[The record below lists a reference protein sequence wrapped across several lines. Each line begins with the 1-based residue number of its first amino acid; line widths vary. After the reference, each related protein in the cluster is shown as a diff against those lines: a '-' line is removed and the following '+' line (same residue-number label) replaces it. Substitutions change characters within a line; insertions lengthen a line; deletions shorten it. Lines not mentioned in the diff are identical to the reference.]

1 MQAVTPQLYGQD
13 KLSEEFT
20 LQERKGT
27 HGTTLRRPINQQ
39 SQTDGLV
46 MVLDPD
52 GSRKTVA
59 ENGESWCL
67 LDTPKLATS
76 LWAYWL
82 PARDQ
87 CCQPLHDLDDA
98 EGRAAT
104 F

>member
-1 MQAVTPQLYGQD
+1 MFFFCESYCPLV
-13 KLSEEFT
+13 
-20 LQERKGT
+20 QERKEKLD
-27 HGTTLRRPINQQ
+27 GTTVRRPIKQQ

-76 LWAYWL
+76 L
-82 PARDQ
+82 
-87 CCQPLHDLDDA
+87 
-98 EGRAAT
+98 
-104 F
+104 